1 MSLKETIF
9 SMMLEA
15 LELSEAVEVRHDRY
29 MRSHG
34 KKARDSGGGSS
45 SWMFTHKP
53 MGDVDVKNKEEV
65 HTAQGKFADAKK
77 SAQQWGKQHG
87 HSAVY
92 VLESVELDEAIQNMP
107 DARLKYHAMKD
118 MPHGSYTKKEIGAE
132 HDRRKKTMG
141 AEYASVKP
149 ALSEEVELDEEDK
162 STAYHYYA
170 TKNGIGAKEM
180 RLTHSKNKP
189 FESETAALNHIIK
202 NGGGG
207 RGIIHKVNSTT
218 GKVVQHRGVDGGQKA
233 YPTPASDMAG
243 DAPKHVR
250 DLKEEVN
257 QIDEISDEKKK
268 EYIRAV
274 ADKGGILRKPRPGSL
289 KGFDRKKDDALVK
302 AFKGGSMQDYA
313 NLHKKSEK
321 RAGIALNALNSLK
334 KEEVELDENIGGLF
348 KNASEWENSAK
359 DRGLVVKSA
368 THPSGEMTKYQ
379 IAKDKQ
385 GNNRGHFDH
394 GTKSGRLKEEVELDE
409 VSDQKLDTYRQK
421 AFADQPAGDDGS
433 DKYRKRKFGRDL
445 AFAKQTGRAKV
456 LATKES
462 VELDELAIIKNNR
475 KFSNVKRFDTDKE
488 TNAFLEKN
496 PDHGVLHTDDGG
508 TYVAKNKNKGATI
521 KALNGLK
528 NEEVDLEESW
538 SKGASSANRSDAL
551 AAAKKKAEAG
561 RLSTAANKLGKD
573 NPQHRE
579 LMGAH
584 HEAMAKSVK
593 HSYHSGAYPSMAIA
607 KKDYKSHMDQA
618 KEYKAAVTE
627 NYELDEAKTDIY
639 HKHMLKALGKTRL
652 PKDHNYTSAIAN
664 NGDFVVHNAGRV
676 VGRIAKGEHDLK

>member
-233 YPTPASDMAG
+233 YPTSVWDMAS

-250 DLKEEVN
+250 DLKEEVELN
-257 QIDEISDEKKK
+257 EISKKLAKSYLDKSAAEREANPQYSTREKFRSRM
-268 EYIRAV
+268 IGGAT
-274 ADKGGILRKPRPGSL
+274 ADAKL
-289 KGFDRKKDDALVK
+289 KGRV
-302 AFKGGSMQDYA
+302 
-313 NLHKKSEK
+313 
-321 RAGIALNALNSLK
+321 
-334 KEEVELDENIGGLF
+334 EEPYKFGQ
-348 KNASEWENSAK
+348 A
-359 DRGLVVKSA
+359 
-368 THPSGEMTKYQ
+368 P
-379 IAKDKQ
+379 
-385 GNNRGHFDH
+385 
-394 GTKSGRLKEEVELDE
+394 
-409 VSDQKLDTYRQK
+409 
-421 AFADQPAGDDGS
+421 
-433 DKYRKRKFGRDL
+433 KRKMYV
-445 AFAKQTGRAKV
+445 KV
-456 LATKES
+456 AAT
-462 VELDELAIIKNNR
+462 
-475 KFSNVKRFDTDKE
+475 
-488 TNAFLEKN
+488 
-496 PDHGVLHTDDGG
+496 
-508 TYVAKNKNKGATI
+508 
-521 KALNGLK
+521 
-528 NEEVDLEESW
+528 NEETDL
-538 SKGASSANRSDAL
+538 D
-551 AAAKKKAEAG
+551 
-561 RLSTAANKLGKD
+561 
-573 NPQHRE
+573 
-579 LMGAH
+579 
-584 HEAMAKSVK
+584 
-593 HSYHSGAYPSMAIA
+593 
-607 KKDYKSHMDQA
+607 
-618 KEYKAAVTE
+618 
-627 NYELDEAKTDIY
+627 
-639 HKHMLKALGKTRL
+639 
-652 PKDHNYTSAIAN
+652 
-664 NGDFVVHNAGRV
+664 
-676 VGRIAKGEHDLK
+676 

>member
-15 LELSEAVEVRHDRY
+15 LELGEAVEVRHDRY

-65 HTAQGKFADAKK
+65 HTAQGKFSDAKK

-92 VLESVELDEAIQNMP
+92 VLESVELDEAIQNMS
-107 DARLKYHAMKD
+107 DARLKFHAIKD
-118 MPHGSYTKKEIGAE
+118 IPHGSYTKKEISAE

-149 ALSEEVELDEEDK
+149 ALNEEVE
-162 STAYHYYA
+162 
-170 TKNGIGAKEM
+170 
-180 RLTHSKNKP
+180 
-189 FESETAALNHIIK
+189 
-202 NGGGG
+202 
-207 RGIIHKVNSTT
+207 
-218 GKVVQHRGVDGGQKA
+218 
-233 YPTPASDMAG
+233 
-243 DAPKHVR
+243 
-250 DLKEEVN
+250 

-334 KEEVELDENIGGLF
+334 KEEVEL
-348 KNASEWENSAK
+348 
-359 DRGLVVKSA
+359 
-368 THPSGEMTKYQ
+368 
-379 IAKDKQ
+379 
-385 GNNRGHFDH
+385 
-394 GTKSGRLKEEVELDE
+394 
-409 VSDQKLDTYRQK
+409 
-421 AFADQPAGDDGS
+421 
-433 DKYRKRKFGRDL
+433 
-445 AFAKQTGRAKV
+445 
-456 LATKES
+456 
-462 VELDELAIIKNNR
+462 
-475 KFSNVKRFDTDKE
+475 
-488 TNAFLEKN
+488 
-496 PDHGVLHTDDGG
+496 
-508 TYVAKNKNKGATI
+508 
-521 KALNGLK
+521 
-528 NEEVDLEESW
+528 EESW
-538 SKGASSANRSDAL
+538 SKGASSANRSDAI
-551 AAAKKKAEAG
+551 ASAKKKAEAAK
-561 RLSTAANKLGKD
+561 LSAAANRLGKD
-573 NPQHRE
+573 HPQHSE

-584 HEAMAKSVK
+584 HRAMAKSVK
-593 HSYHSGAYPSMAIA
+593 HSYHSGAYPSMKIA
-607 KKDYKSHMDQA
+607 KDDHDRHMDQA
-618 KEYKAAVTE
+618 KRYNSAVTE
-627 NYELDEAKTDIY
+627 NYELDEAKTDMY
-639 HKHMLKALGKTRL
+639 HKHILKALGKTRL

-676 VGRIAKGEHDLK
+676 IGLIPKGEHDLK